1 MRRAVCTALNVRGPG
16 LALRGPEGS
25 LKRAV
30 DVMARYQKRVYLLF
44 AMGTLFFMF
53 MTVFKVHLQV
63 NFTHNT
69 PRDVTH
75 VHAYTQTHTHSALH
89 LQTHTHAYHI
99 SSYLFIGL
107 KTTHVRAPCASSRAW
122 LERTPVVHLVGGG
135 GGRSRATA
143 ARGRRE
149 SRAPR

>member
-63 NFTHNT
+63 NFTHIHRAMSHTCMHT
-69 PRDVTH
+69 PKH
-75 VHAYTQTHTHSALH
+75 THTVHFICK
-89 LQTHTHAYHI
+89 HTRTRII
-99 SSYLFIGL
+99 SLP
-107 KTTHVRAPCASSRAW
+107 TSS
-122 LERTPVVHLVGGG
+122 LV
-135 GGRSRATA
+135 
-143 ARGRRE
+143 
-149 SRAPR
+149 